1 MRNQAQ
7 VVVIGGGIFGTSV
20 AYHLAKAGCTD
31 VVLLEK
37 GELTSGTTFHSVGL
51 VSQFRTSPALMKV
64 MNYTI
69 KLYSELAQGDH
80 GDSLGWH
87 TVGSL
92 RLASSKDRLKA
103 LQREVSRAKAIGLTA
118 DIISPK
124 EVLERCPQLTDESL
138 YGAVYV
144 PDDGHIDPSGI
155 TFEFARRARNMG
167 VEVNTRVL
175 VTGIT
180 LSEKRAVTE
189 VITDHGNIKT
199 ECVVNA
205 AGQWAPRIGDMV
217 GVHIPIVSMMN
228 QYLTTKPIAGHELP
242 RQTPVIRD
250 PDRLFYCREDVGAY
264 LVGGFETNPKAWSTD
279 GVPWGFTQELLPGE
293 WELFE
298 GIMEGAMQRIP
309 ILNQAGAIELI
320 NGPDAFTP
328 DGYYAMGPV
337 PGLKGFYVAAG
348 GSDNGIAGG
357 GGVGMLMAEWI
368 LEGET
373 SIDTHEMNVRRFGPH
388 LTDKTFRVEQCRE
401 VIRYYYHLRYPN
413 DENEWGRPLRT
424 SPVYDRLKDLGA
436 VFGLKNGWE
445 RVNYFDTGQPWR
457 QAGADQKN
465 WGWGRPPYFDRV
477 GSEVKA
483 AREKAALFDMTS
495 FGKIRMRGPGA
506 LALLQMLAA
515 NDLDRPVGSVTY
527 TQFLNPKGGIESD
540 VTVTRLKDDVFR
552 VVSGTSFVS
561 NDLGWIQLHMPDDG
575 SVEIEDETERLAC
588 LGLWGPE
595 SRRVLGSVCDSD
607 LSNEA
612 FPYMTAKS
620 VEITHV
626 AVWAQ
631 RASYVG
637 ELGWELYVQP
647 QDALRVWDALMA
659 AGAEYGLQPAGYK
672 ALDAL
677 RLEKGYVYWS
687 ADITPGDNPLKAG
700 LGRFVR
706 MNKPDFIGKAALE
719 EIQKQGL
726 GSTLVALTMDAEGN
740 LYGGESVS
748 AEGKVVDRIRSGGYG
763 YTIGRDIGLVYLPL
777 ELANAGRELDVQVM
791 DRRVKARVAELPLV
805 DPKGEKIRG
814 FITT

>member
-1 MRNQAQ
+1 MKDQAR
-7 VVVIGGGIFGTSV
+7 VVIIGGGIFGTSI
-20 AYHLAKAGCTD
+20 AYHLARAGCTD
-31 VVLLEK
+31 VVLVEK

-69 KLYSELAQGDH
+69 NLYSELAKGEG

-118 DIISPK
+118 DIISPE
-124 EVLERCPQLTDESL
+124 EVLERCPQLAPDSL

-155 TFEFARRARNMG
+155 TFEFARQARNMG
-167 VEVNTRVL
+167 VEINTKVL
-175 VTGIT
+175 VTGINV
-180 LSEKRAVTE
+180 SPAGEVTE
-189 VITDHGNIKT
+189 VITDHGSIKT

-205 AGQWAPRIGDMV
+205 AGQWAPRIGEMV
-217 GVHIPIVSMMN
+217 GVHIPIVAMMN
-228 QYLTTKPIAGHELP
+228 QYLTTKPIEGHELP
-242 RQTPVIRD
+242 TNTPVVRD
-250 PDRLFYCREDVGAY
+250 PDRLFYCREDVGSY
-264 LVGGFETNPKAWSTD
+264 LVGGFETNPKPWSTD
-279 GVPWGFTQELLPGE
+279 GVPWDFTQELLPGE

-309 ILNQAGAIELI
+309 ILNEAEAIELV

-328 DGYYAMGPV
+328 DGYYALGPV

-424 SPVYDRLKDLGA
+424 SPLYDRLKEHGA

-445 RVNYFDTGQPWR
+445 RVNYFDAGKTWR

-465 WGWGRPPYFDRV
+465 WGWERPPYFDQV
-477 GSEVKA
+477 GAEVKA
-483 AREKAALFDMTS
+483 ARERVVLFDMTS
-495 FGKIRMRGPGA
+495 FGKIRLRGLGA
-506 LALLQMLAA
+506 LALLQQLAA
-515 NDLDRPVGSVTY
+515 NNLDKPVGSVTY

-540 VTVTRLKDDVFR
+540 VTVTRLKDDEFR
-552 VVSGTSFVS
+552 IISGTSFVS
-561 NDLGWIQLHMPDDG
+561 NDFGWIQLHMPDDG
-575 SVEIEDETERLAC
+575 SVEMEDQTESLCC
-588 LGLWGPE
+588 LTLWGPE
-595 SRRVLGSVCDSD
+595 SRQVLGSVCEND
-607 LSNEA
+607 LSNAA
-612 FPYMTAKS
+612 FPYMTAQS
-620 VEITHV
+620 IGINNIT
-626 AVWAQ
+626 VWSQ
-631 RASYVG
+631 RVSYVG
-637 ELGWELYVQP
+637 ELGWELYIQP
-647 QDALRVWDALMA
+647 GDAVAVMEALMD
-659 AGAEYGLQPAGYK
+659 AGSQFGIQPAGYK

-677 RLEKGYVYWS
+677 RIEKGYLYWS
-687 ADITPGDNPLKAG
+687 GDITPVDNPFAAG
-700 LGRFVR
+700 LGVFVDL
-706 MNKPDFIGKAALE
+706 NKPDFIGKEALVK
-719 EIQKQGL
+719 IQRQGL
-726 GSTLVALTMDAEGN
+726 SDRLVALTMDAGGN
-740 LYGGESVS
+740 LYGGESVY
-748 AEGKVVDRIRSGGYG
+748 ADGRVIDRIRSGNYG
-763 YTIGRDIGLVYLPL
+763 YSIGKDIGLVYLPV
-777 ELANAGRELDVQVM
+777 ELAVAGTELEVQVM
-791 DRRVKARVAELPLV
+791 GERVKATVSDLPLV
-805 DPKGEKIRG
+805 DPKGLKLRV
-814 FITT
+814 

>member
-1 MRNQAQ
+1 MQDQAQ
-7 VVVIGGGIFGTSV
+7 VVIIGGGIFGTSI
-20 AYHLAKAGCTD
+20 AYHLARAGCTD
-31 VVLLEK
+31 VVLVEK

-69 KLYSELAQGDH
+69 NLYNELAQGEG

-103 LQREVSRAKAIGLTA
+103 LQREVSRANAIGLTA
-118 DIISPK
+118 DIISPQ
-124 EVLERCPQLTDESL
+124 EVLSIFPQLTDDSL

-155 TFEFARRARNMG
+155 TYEFARQARSMG
-167 VEVNTRVL
+167 VEINTNVL
-175 VTGIT
+175 VTGIK
-180 LSEKRAVTE
+180 LSPAGAVTE
-189 VITDHGNIKT
+189 VITDHGSIKT

-205 AGQWAPRIGDMV
+205 AGQWAPRIGEMV

-242 RQTPVIRD
+242 THTPVIRD

-264 LVGGFETNPKAWSTD
+264 LVGGFETNPKPWSID
-279 GVPWGFTQELLPGE
+279 GVPWDFTQELLPGE

-309 ILNQAGAIELI
+309 ILNEAEAIELI

-337 PGLKGFYVAAG
+337 PGVQGFYVAAG

-388 LTDKTFRVEQCRE
+388 LKDKSFRVEQCRE

-424 SPVYDRLKDLGA
+424 SPLYDRLKELGA

-445 RVNYFDTGQPWR
+445 RVNYFDAGKTWR
-457 QAGADQKN
+457 LAGADQKN
-465 WGWGRPPYFDRV
+465 WGWERPPYFDQV
-477 GSEVKA
+477 GREVNA
-483 AREKAALFDMTS
+483 ARERVALFDMTS
-495 FGKIRMRGPGA
+495 FGKIRLRGPGA
-506 LALLQMLAA
+506 LALLQKLAA
-515 NDLDRPVGSVTY
+515 NDLDKPVGSVTY

-540 VTVTRLKDDVFR
+540 VTVTRLEDSEFR
-552 VVSGTSFVS
+552 IISGTSFVS
-561 NDLGWIQLHMPDDG
+561 NDFGWIQLHMPDDG
-575 SVEIEDETERLAC
+575 SVDIEDETASLCC

-595 SRRVLGSVCDSD
+595 SRQVLGAVCGSD
-607 LSNEA
+607 LSNAA
-612 FPYMTAKS
+612 FPYMTAQSIGIKN
-620 VEITHV
+620 IT
-626 AVWAQ
+626 VWAQ
-631 RASYVG
+631 RVSYVG
-637 ELGWELYVQP
+637 ELGWELYIKPAEAVT
-647 QDALRVWDALMA
+647 VWDALME
-659 AGAEYGLQPAGYK
+659 AGRPSGIQPAGYK

-677 RLEKGYVYWS
+677 RIEKGYLYWS
-687 ADITPGDNPLKAG
+687 GDITPEDNPLQAG
-700 LGRFVR
+700 LGMFVR
-706 MNKPDFIGKAALE
+706 MSKPEFIGKEALE
-719 EIQKQGL
+719 NIQKQGL
-726 GSTLVALTMDAEGN
+726 GSRLVALTMEAGGN
-740 LYGGESVS
+740 LYGGESVY
-748 AEGKVVDRIRSGGYG
+748 AGGKVIDRIRSGSYG
-763 YTIGRDIGLVYLPL
+763 YSIAKDIGLVYLPL
-777 ELANAGRELDVQVM
+777 ELVEAGADFEVQVM
-791 DRRVKARVAELPLV
+791 GERVRAGVADIPLV
-805 DPKGEKIRG
+805 DPQGLKIR
-814 FITT
+814 I

>member
-1 MRNQAQ
+1 MRDQAQ
-7 VVVIGGGIFGTSV
+7 IVIIGGGIFGTSV
-20 AYHLAKAGCTD
+20 AYHLARAGCTD

-69 KLYSELAQGDH
+69 NLYNELAKGEG

-92 RLASSKDRLKA
+92 RLASTKDRLKA
-103 LQREVSRAKAIGLTA
+103 LQREVSRANAIGLAA

-124 EVLERCPQLTDESL
+124 EVLEKCPQLNGESL

-155 TFEFARRARNMG
+155 TYEFARLARKMG
-167 VEVNTRVL
+167 VEINTKVL
-175 VTGIT
+175 VTGIK
-180 LSEKRAVTE
+180 LSADRAVRE
-189 VITDHGNIKT
+189 VITDHGSIKT

-205 AGQWAPRIGDMV
+205 AGQWAPRIGEMV
-217 GVHIPIVSMMN
+217 GAHIPIVSMMN
-228 QYLTTKPIAGHELP
+228 QYLTTKPIEGHELP

-250 PDRLFYCREDVGAY
+250 PDRLFYCREDVGSY

-293 WELFE
+293 WEIFE
-298 GIMEGAMQRIP
+298 GIMQGAMQRIP
-309 ILNQAGAIELI
+309 ILNQAEAIELV

-373 SIDTHEMNVRRFGPH
+373 SIDTHEMNIRRFGPH
-388 LTDKTFRVEQCRE
+388 LKDKNFRVEQCRE
-401 VIRYYYHLRYPN
+401 VIRYYYHLRYPS

-424 SPVYDRLKDLGA
+424 SPLYERLKGLGA

-445 RVNYFDTGQPWR
+445 RANYFDTGKPWR

-465 WGWGRPPYFDRV
+465 WGWSRPPYFDQV

-483 AREKAALFDMTS
+483 AREKVALFDMTS
-495 FGKIRMRGPGA
+495 FGKIHLRGIGA
-506 LALLQMLAA
+506 LALLQKLAA
-515 NDLDRPVGSVTY
+515 NNMDKAVGSVTY

-540 VTVTRLKDDVFR
+540 VTVTRLKDDEFR
-552 VVSGTSFVS
+552 IISGTSFVS
-561 NDLGWIQLHMPDDG
+561 NDFGWIQLHMPDDG
-575 SVEIEDETERLAC
+575 SVEIEDKTENLAC

-595 SRRVLGSVCDSD
+595 SRKVLGSICDSD
-607 LSNEA
+607 LSNTA
-612 FPYMTAKS
+612 FPYMTAQS
-620 VEITHV
+620 VIIKNIT
-626 AVWAQ
+626 VWAQ
-631 RASYVG
+631 RVSYVG
-637 ELGWELYVQP
+637 ELGWELYISVEN
-647 QDALRVWDALMA
+647 AATVWDALMA
-659 AGAEYGLQPAGYK
+659 AGAEYGIQPAGYK

-677 RLEKGYVYWS
+677 RIEKGYLYWS
-687 ADITPGDNPLKAG
+687 GDITPGIIPWK
-700 LGRFVR
+700 
-706 MNKPDFIGKAALE
+706 
-719 EIQKQGL
+719 
-726 GSTLVALTMDAEGN
+726 
-740 LYGGESVS
+740 
-748 AEGKVVDRIRSGGYG
+748 
-763 YTIGRDIGLVYLPL
+763 
-777 ELANAGRELDVQVM
+777 
-791 DRRVKARVAELPLV
+791 RV
-805 DPKGEKIRG
+805 
-814 FITT
+814 

>member
-1 MRNQAQ
+1 MKDQAQ
-7 VVVIGGGIFGTSV
+7 IVIIGGGIFGTSI
-20 AYHLAKAGCTD
+20 AYHLARAGCTD
-31 VVLLEK
+31 VVLVEK

-69 KLYSELAQGDH
+69 NLYNELAKGEG

-103 LQREVSRAKAIGLTA
+103 LQREVSRANAIGLTA
-118 DIISPK
+118 GIISPE
-124 EVLERCPQLTDESL
+124 EVLQRCPQLATDSL

-155 TFEFARRARNMG
+155 TFEFARLARKMG
-167 VEVNTRVL
+167 VEINTNVQ
-175 VTGIT
+175 VTGIK
-180 LSEKRAVTE
+180 LSTAREVTE

-205 AGQWAPRIGDMV
+205 AGQWAPRIGEMV
-217 GVHIPIVSMMN
+217 GVHIPIVPMMN
-228 QYLTTKPIAGHELP
+228 QYLTTKPIEGHELP
-242 RQTPVIRD
+242 PQTPVIRD
-250 PDRLFYCREDVGAY
+250 PDRLFYCREDVGSY
-264 LVGGFETNPKAWSTD
+264 LVGGFETNPKPWSTD
-279 GVPWGFTQELLPGE
+279 GVPWDFTQELLPGE
-293 WELFE
+293 WDIFE

-309 ILNQAGAIELI
+309 ILNEAEAIELI

-388 LTDKTFRVEQCRE
+388 LTDKAFRVEQCRE

-424 SPVYDRLKDLGA
+424 SPLYERLKERGA

-445 RVNYFDTGQPWR
+445 RVNYFDTGQTWR

-465 WGWGRPPYFDRV
+465 WGWERPPYFDRV

-483 AREKAALFDMTS
+483 ARERVALFDMTS
-495 FGKIRMRGPGA
+495 FGKIRLRGPGA
-506 LALLQMLAA
+506 LDLLQQLAA
-515 NDLDRPVGSVTY
+515 NNLDKPVGSVTY

-540 VTVTRLKDDVFR
+540 VTVTRLKDDEFR
-552 VVSGTSFVS
+552 IISGTAFVS
-561 NDLGWIQLHMPDDG
+561 NDFGWIQFHLPDDG
-575 SVEIEDETERLAC
+575 SVEIEDETENLCC
-588 LGLWGPE
+588 LGLWGPG
-595 SRRVLGSVCDSD
+595 SRQVLGVVCGSD
-607 LSNEA
+607 LSNAA
-612 FPYMTAKS
+612 FPYMTAQS
-620 VEITHV
+620 IEVSNIT
-626 AVWAQ
+626 VWAQ
-631 RASYVG
+631 RVSYVG
-637 ELGWELYVQP
+637 ELGWELYIQP
-647 QDALRVWDALMA
+647 EQAVTVWDALVD
-659 AGAEYGLQPAGYK
+659 AGREYGIQPAGYK

-677 RLEKGYVYWS
+677 RIEKGYLYWS
-687 ADITPGDNPLKAG
+687 GDITPEDNPLEAG
-700 LGRFVR
+700 LGMFVA
-706 MNKPDFIGKAALE
+706 MGKPDFIGKEALE
-719 EIQKQGL
+719 KIQNQGP
-726 GSTLVALTMDAEGN
+726 GSRLVALTMDAGGN
-740 LYGGESVS
+740 LYGGESVYRG
-748 AEGKVVDRIRSGGYG
+748 GKVIDRIRSGNYG
-763 YTIGRDIGLVYLPL
+763 YIIGRDIGLVYLPL
-777 ELANAGRELDVQVM
+777 DLAKAGTELEVQVM
-791 DRRVKARVAELPLV
+791 GERVKATVANLPLV
-805 DPKGEKIRG
+805 DPKGLKLKV
-814 FITT
+814 

>member
-1 MRNQAQ
+1 MRDQAQ
-7 VVVIGGGIFGTSV
+7 VVIIGGGVFGTSV

-31 VVLLEK
+31 VVLVEK

-69 KLYSELAQGDH
+69 NLYSELAKGDG

-155 TFEFARRARNMG
+155 TYEFARQARNMG
-167 VEVNTRVL
+167 VEINTNVL
-175 VTGIT
+175 VTGIR
-180 LSEKRAVTE
+180 LSSAKEVTE
-189 VITDHGNIKT
+189 VITDHGSIKT

-205 AGQWAPRIGDMV
+205 AGQWAPRIGEMV

-228 QYLTTKPIAGHELP
+228 QYLTTKPIEGHELP

-250 PDRLFYCREDVGAY
+250 PDRLFYCREDVGSY
-264 LVGGFETNPKAWSTD
+264 LVGGFETNPKPWSID

-298 GIMEGAMQRIP
+298 GIMKGAMQRIP
-309 ILNQAGAIELI
+309 ILNEAEAIELI

-328 DGYYAMGPV
+328 DGFYAMGPV

-373 SIDTHEMNVRRFGPH
+373 SIDTHEMNIRRFGPH
-388 LTDKTFRVEQCRE
+388 LRDKSFRVEQCRE

-424 SPVYDRLKDLGA
+424 SPLYERLKEQGA

-445 RVNYFDTGQPWR
+445 RVNYFDTGKPWR

-465 WGWGRPPYFDRV
+465 WGWERPPYFDQV

-483 AREKAALFDMTS
+483 ARERVALFDMTS
-495 FGKIRMRGPGA
+495 FGKIRMRGSGA
-506 LALLQMLAA
+506 LDLLQELAA
-515 NDLDRPVGSVTY
+515 NNLDKPVGSVTY

-540 VTVTRLKDDVFR
+540 VTVARLKDDEFR
-552 VVSGTSFVS
+552 IISGTSFVS
-561 NDLGWIQLHMPDDG
+561 NDFGWIQLHLPGDG
-575 SVEIEDETERLAC
+575 SVEIEDETESLAC

-595 SRRVLGSVCDSD
+595 SRRVLGSVCGSD
-607 LSNEA
+607 LSNVA
-612 FPYMTAKS
+612 FPYMTAQSIEIKS
-620 VEITHV
+620 IT
-626 AVWAQ
+626 VWAQ
-631 RASYVG
+631 RVSYVG
-637 ELGWELYVQP
+637 ELGWELYIQP
-647 QDALRVWDALMA
+647 ESALTVWDALMA
-659 AGAEYGLQPAGYK
+659 AGAEYGIQPAGYK

-677 RLEKGYVYWS
+677 RIEKGYLYWS
-687 ADITPGDNPLKAG
+687 ADITPGDNPLVAG
-700 LGRFVR
+700 SGMFVR
-706 MNKPDFIGKAALE
+706 MSKPDFIGKEALE
-719 EIQKQGL
+719 KIQRQAM
-726 GSTLVALTMDAEGN
+726 GSKLVALTMDAGGN
-740 LYGGESVS
+740 LYGGESVY
-748 AEGKVVDRIRSGGYG
+748 ADGIVIDRIRSGSYG

-777 ELANAGRELDVQVM
+777 ELAKVGRELEVQVM
-791 DRRVKARVAELPLV
+791 DKRVKARVAKLPLV
-805 DPKGEKIRG
+805 DPESEKIRA
-814 FITT
+814 